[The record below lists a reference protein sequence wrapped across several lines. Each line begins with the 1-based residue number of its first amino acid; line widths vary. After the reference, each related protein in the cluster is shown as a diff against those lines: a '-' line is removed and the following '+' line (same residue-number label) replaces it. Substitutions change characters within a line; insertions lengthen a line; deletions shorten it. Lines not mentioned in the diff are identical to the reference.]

1 MIFSLFTNVNEY
13 AILIIEGGK
22 MIIGMSFIASAF
34 IFASMI
40 AIIYFAKKHVDTIET
55 KLYNYILI
63 ISIINMIIE
72 FTLCTNILLDVP
84 LFSFYNLLI
93 NKLFLVT
100 LFTWFSL
107 FTLYIISVAG
117 VIKIHKKVP
126 WKIIIYYLIIV
137 TLLVFLPIELVDEN
151 GVAYSTGIATYLLYG
166 ICVFYVL
173 IWLIIIFKNKKKL
186 RKKALPFIAFIIC
199 LIIMLVARALIPGLL
214 LNSFSSAFA
223 TVLMYFTIENP
234 DIKMIEQL
242 NIAKETAEKANAAKT
257 DFLSNMSHEIRTP
270 LNAIVGFS
278 NILLDDESIPEKAK
292 DEVRDI
298 VMASDNLLEIV
309 NGILDISKIEANKL
323 EIVNNEY
330 SPEKVIDELVALSKG
345 RLGDKPI
352 EFKTNFDPSIPP
364 VLYGDAGRIK
374 QICVNILTNA
384 IKYTKE
390 GWIEFKVSSI
400 VKDNICRLIISVE
413 DTGIG
418 IKEKNIDKLFN
429 KFERLDLEDNVTI
442 EGTGLGLA
450 ITKKL
455 VDLMHGKIVVQS
467 VFGKG
472 SKFTVCLDQRIVENP
487 TIKVDTEKIINEEI
501 IVNNKKVLLVDDNK
515 INLKVAE
522 RLLESYGIKTE
533 SVESGYD
540 CIEKIKNGNK
550 YNLIMLDDMM
560 PRMSGV
566 ETLKKLK
573 EIKGFD
579 TKVIALTA
587 NALTGMREKYL
598 SDGFNDYL
606 AKPINKEE
614 LNKIINKYLNND

>member
-1 MIFSLFTNVNEY
+1 MP
-13 AILIIEGGK
+13 
-22 MIIGMSFIASAF
+22 FIVCTF
-34 IFASMI
+34 IFTLMI
-40 AIIYFAKKHVDTIET
+40 AIIYFAKRHIDTIET
-55 KLYNYILI
+55 KLYNYILV
-63 ISIINMIIE
+63 ISIINIIIE

-100 LFTWFSL
+100 LFTWFTL
-107 FTLYIISVAG
+107 FTIYIICVSG
-117 VIKIHKKVP
+117 TLEIKDKVLVR
-126 WKIIIYYLIIV
+126 IILYYLV
-137 TLLVFLPIELVDEN
+137 MVAFLVLLPLDLVDED
-151 GVAYSTGIATYLLYG
+151 GVAYSTGIATYFLYG
-166 ICVFYVL
+166 VCVVYSL
-173 IWLIIIFKNKKKL
+173 IWLYIIYRSKKKL
-186 RKKALPFIAFIIC
+186 GKKIIPFFSFIIC
-199 LIIMLVARALIPGLL
+199 LAIMLVARALIPGLL

-223 TVLMYFTIENP
+223 TILMYFTIENP

-242 NIAKETAEKANAAKT
+242 NIAREQAEKANAAKT

-278 NILLDDESIPEKAK
+278 NLLLDDKDVPEKAK

-330 SPEKVIDELVALSKG
+330 STKKVIDELVALSKG

-352 EFKTNFDPSIPP
+352 EFKTNFDKDLPP

-390 GWIEFKVSSI
+390 GWIEFKISS
-400 VKDNICRLIISVE
+400 VKKDNICRLIISVE

-429 KFERLDLEDNVTI
+429 KFERLDIEDNVTI

-472 SKFTVCLDQRIVENP
+472 SKFTVCLDQRIVKNP
-487 TIKVDTEKIINEEI
+487 TIKVETEKSLNEEI
-501 IVNNKKVLLVDDNK
+501 VVNNKKVLLVDDNK

-533 SVESGYD
+533 SVDSGFACLD
-540 CIEKIKNGNK
+540 KIKAGEK
-550 YNLIMLDDMM
+550 YDLIMLDDMM

-573 EIKGFD
+573 EIPGFNM
-579 TKVIALTA
+579 KVIALTA
-587 NALTGMREKYL
+587 NALTGMKEKYL
-598 SDGFNDYL
+598 ADGFDNYL
-606 AKPINKEE
+606 AKPINKDE
-614 LNKIINKYLNND
+614 LNKIINKYLNDD

>member
-1 MIFSLFTNVNEY
+1 
-13 AILIIEGGK
+13 
-22 MIIGMSFIASAF
+22 MIIGMSFIVCTF
-34 IFASMI
+34 IFTLMI
-40 AIIYFAKKHVDTIET
+40 AIIYFAKKHIETIET
-55 KLYNYILI
+55 KLYNYILV

-100 LFTWFSL
+100 LFTWFTL
-107 FTLYIISVAG
+107 FTIYIICVSG
-117 VIKIHKKVP
+117 TLKIKGKVL
-126 WKIIIYYLIIV
+126 WKIILYYLIMV
-137 TLLVFLPIELVDEN
+137 MFLVLLPLDLVNEN
-151 GVAYSTGIATYLLYG
+151 GMAYSTGIATYFLYG
-166 ICVFYVL
+166 VCVIYSL
-173 IWLIIIFKNKKKL
+173 IWLIIIFKGKKKL
-186 RKKALPFIAFIIC
+186 GKKIIPFISFITC
-199 LIIMLVARALIPGLL
+199 LAIMLVARALIPGLL

-223 TVLMYFTIENP
+223 TILMYFTIENP

-242 NIAKETAEKANAAKT
+242 NIARDQAEKANAAKT
-257 DFLSNMSHEIRTP
+257 DFLSNMSHEVRTP

-278 NILLDDESIPEKAK
+278 NLLLDDESVPDKAK

-298 VMASDNLLEIV
+298 IMASDNLLEIV

-330 SPEKVIDELVALSKG
+330 STKKVIDELVALSKG

-352 EFKTNFDPSIPP
+352 EFKTNFDKSLPP

-390 GWIEFKVSSI
+390 GWIEFKISS
-400 VKDNICRLIISVE
+400 VKKDNICRLIISVE

-429 KFERLDLEDNVTI
+429 KFERLDIEDNVTI

-487 TIKVDTEKIINEEI
+487 TIKVETEKILNEEI
-501 IVNNKKVLLVDDNK
+501 VVNNKKVLLVDDNK

-533 SVESGYD
+533 SVDSGFACLD
-540 CIEKIKNGNK
+540 KIKAGEK
-550 YNLIMLDDMM
+550 YDLIMLDDMM

-573 EIKGFD
+573 EIPDFNM
-579 TKVIALTA
+579 KVVALTA
-587 NALTGMREKYL
+587 NALTGMKEKYL
-598 SDGFNDYL
+598 ADGFDNYL
-606 AKPINKEE
+606 AKPINKDE
-614 LNKIINKYLNND
+614 LNKIINKYLNDD

>member
-1 MIFSLFTNVNEY
+1 
-13 AILIIEGGK
+13 
-22 MIIGMSFIASAF
+22 MIIGMSFIVCTF
-34 IFASMI
+34 IFTLMI
-40 AIIYFAKKHVDTIET
+40 AIIYFAKKHIETIET
-55 KLYNYILI
+55 KLYNYILV

-100 LFTWFSL
+100 LFTWFTL
-107 FTLYIISVAG
+107 FTIYIICVSG
-117 VIKIHKKVP
+117 TLKIKGKVL
-126 WKIIIYYLIIV
+126 WKIILYYLIMV
-137 TLLVFLPIELVDEN
+137 MFLVLLPLDLVNEN
-151 GVAYSTGIATYLLYG
+151 GMAYSTGIATYFLYG
-166 ICVFYVL
+166 VCVIYSL
-173 IWLIIIFKNKKKL
+173 IWLIIIFKGKKKL
-186 RKKALPFIAFIIC
+186 GKKIIPFISFITC
-199 LIIMLVARALIPGLL
+199 LAIMLVARALIPGLL

-223 TVLMYFTIENP
+223 TILMYFTIENP

-242 NIAKETAEKANAAKT
+242 NIARDQAEKANAAKT
-257 DFLSNMSHEIRTP
+257 DFLSNMSHEVRTP

-278 NILLDDESIPEKAK
+278 NLLLDDESVPDKAK

-298 VMASDNLLEIV
+298 IMASDNLLEIV

-330 SPEKVIDELVALSKG
+330 STKKVIDELVALSKG

-352 EFKTNFDPSIPP
+352 EFKTNFDKDLPP

-390 GWIEFKVSSI
+390 GWIEFKISS
-400 VKDNICRLIISVE
+400 VKKDNICRLIISVE

-429 KFERLDLEDNVTI
+429 KFERLDIEDNVTI

-472 SKFTVCLDQRIVENP
+472 SKFTVCLDQGIVENP
-487 TIKVDTEKIINEEI
+487 TIKVETEKILNEEI
-501 IVNNKKVLLVDDNK
+501 VVNNKKVLLVDDNK

-533 SVESGYD
+533 SVDSGFACLD
-540 CIEKIKNGNK
+540 KIKAGEK
-550 YNLIMLDDMM
+550 YDLIMLDDMM

-573 EIKGFD
+573 EIPGFNM
-579 TKVIALTA
+579 KVVALTA
-587 NALTGMREKYL
+587 NALTGMKEKYL
-598 SDGFNDYL
+598 ADGFDNYL
-606 AKPINKEE
+606 AKPINKDE
-614 LNKIINKYLNND
+614 LNKIINKYLNDD

>member
-1 MIFSLFTNVNEY
+1 
-13 AILIIEGGK
+13 
-22 MIIGMSFIASAF
+22 MIISMPFIVCTF
-34 IFASMI
+34 IFTLMI
-40 AIIYFAKKHVDTIET
+40 AIIYFAKRHIDTIET
-55 KLYNYILI
+55 KLYNYILV
-63 ISIINMIIE
+63 ISIINIIIE

-100 LFTWFSL
+100 LFTWFTL
-107 FTLYIISVAG
+107 FTIYIICVSG
-117 VIKIHKKVP
+117 TLEIKDKVLVR
-126 WKIIIYYLIIV
+126 IILYYLV
-137 TLLVFLPIELVDEN
+137 MVAFLVLLPLDLVDED
-151 GVAYSTGIATYLLYG
+151 GVAYSTGIATYFLYG
-166 ICVFYVL
+166 VCVVYSL
-173 IWLIIIFKNKKKL
+173 IWLYIIYRSKKKL
-186 RKKALPFIAFIIC
+186 GKKIIPFFSFIIC
-199 LIIMLVARALIPGLL
+199 LAIMLVARALIPGLL

-223 TVLMYFTIENP
+223 TILMYFTIENP

-242 NIAKETAEKANAAKT
+242 NIAREQAEKANAAKT

-278 NILLDDESIPEKAK
+278 NLLLDDKDVPEKAK

-330 SPEKVIDELVALSKG
+330 STKKVIDELVALSKG

-352 EFKTNFDPSIPP
+352 EFKTNFAPDLPP

-390 GWIEFKVSSI
+390 GWIEFKISSV

-418 IKEKNIDKLFN
+418 IKEGNIDKLFN
-429 KFERLDLEDNVTI
+429 KFERLDLDENVTI

-467 VFGKG
+467 VFGRG
-472 SKFTVCLDQRIVENP
+472 SKFTVCLDQRIVKNP
-487 TIKVDTEKIINEEI
+487 TIKVETEKHYEE
-501 IVNNKKVLLVDDNK
+501 VNVQNKKVLLVDDNK

-522 RLLESYGIKTE
+522 RLLKTYGID
-533 SVESGYD
+533 VECVDSGFA
-540 CIEKIKNGNK
+540 CIDKIKAHEK
-550 YNLIMLDDMM
+550 YDLIMLDDMM

-573 EIKGFD
+573 EIPGFD
-579 TKVIALTA
+579 MKVIALTA
-587 NALTGMREKYL
+587 NALTGMKEKYL
-598 SDGFNDYL
+598 NDGFDDYL
-606 AKPINKEE
+606 AKPINKDE
-614 LNKIINKYLNND
+614 LNKIVNRYLNSD

>member
-1 MIFSLFTNVNEY
+1 
-13 AILIIEGGK
+13 
-22 MIIGMSFIASAF
+22 
-34 IFASMI
+34 
-40 AIIYFAKKHVDTIET
+40 
-55 KLYNYILI
+55 
-63 ISIINMIIE
+63 
-72 FTLCTNILLDVP
+72 
-84 LFSFYNLLI
+84 
-93 NKLFLVT
+93 
-100 LFTWFSL
+100 
-107 FTLYIISVAG
+107 
-117 VIKIHKKVP
+117 
-126 WKIIIYYLIIV
+126 
-137 TLLVFLPIELVDEN
+137 
-151 GVAYSTGIATYLLYG
+151 
-166 ICVFYVL
+166 
-173 IWLIIIFKNKKKL
+173 
-186 RKKALPFIAFIIC
+186 
-199 LIIMLVARALIPGLL
+199 MLVARALIPGLL

-223 TVLMYFTIENP
+223 TVLMYFTTENP

>member
-1 MIFSLFTNVNEY
+1 
-13 AILIIEGGK
+13 
-22 MIIGMSFIASAF
+22 MIISMPFIVCTF
-34 IFASMI
+34 IFTLMI
-40 AIIYFAKKHVDTIET
+40 AIIYFAKRHIDTIET
-55 KLYNYILI
+55 KLYNYILV
-63 ISIINMIIE
+63 ISIINIIIE

-100 LFTWFSL
+100 LFTWFTL
-107 FTLYIISVAG
+107 FTIYIICVSG
-117 VIKIHKKVP
+117 TLEIKDKVLVR
-126 WKIIIYYLIIV
+126 IILYYLV
-137 TLLVFLPIELVDEN
+137 MVAFLVLLPLDLVDED
-151 GVAYSTGIATYLLYG
+151 GVAYSTGIATYFLYG
-166 ICVFYVL
+166 VCVVYSL
-173 IWLIIIFKNKKKL
+173 IWLYIIYRSKKKL
-186 RKKALPFIAFIIC
+186 GKKIIPFFSFIIC
-199 LIIMLVARALIPGLL
+199 LAIMLVARALIPGLL

-223 TVLMYFTIENP
+223 TILMYFTIENP

-242 NIAKETAEKANAAKT
+242 NIAREQAEKANAAKT

-278 NILLDDESIPEKAK
+278 NLLLDDKDVPEKAK

-330 SPEKVIDELVALSKG
+330 STKKVIDELVALSKG

-352 EFKTNFDPSIPP
+352 EFKTNFAPDLPP
-364 VLYGDAGRIK
+364 ILYGDAGRIK

-390 GWIEFKVSSI
+390 GWIEFKISSV

-418 IKEKNIDKLFN
+418 IKEGNIDKLFN
-429 KFERLDLEDNVTI
+429 KFERLDLDENVTI

-467 VFGKG
+467 VFGRG
-472 SKFTVCLDQRIVENP
+472 SKFTVCLDQRIVKNP
-487 TIKVDTEKIINEEI
+487 TIKVETEKHYEE
-501 IVNNKKVLLVDDNK
+501 VNVQNKKVLLVDDNK

-522 RLLESYGIKTE
+522 RLLETYGID
-533 SVESGYD
+533 VECVDNGFA
-540 CIEKIKNGNK
+540 CIDKIKAHEK
-550 YNLIMLDDMM
+550 YDLIMLDDMM

-573 EIKGFD
+573 EIPGFD
-579 TKVIALTA
+579 MKVIALTA
-587 NALTGMREKYL
+587 NALTGMKKKYL
-598 SDGFNDYL
+598 NDGFDDYL
-606 AKPINKEE
+606 AKPINKDE
-614 LNKIINKYLNND
+614 LNKIVNRYLNSD